1 MGTLSNI
8 WRIFYKPSA
17 VAASVDQKP
26 TWLVPVIVVLVLG
39 FVAVYAS
46 YEYNVEYQK
55 QVFQKMQRDHG
66 TGMDP
71 ESLFKVTPAKRIY
84 GGAIGGLSM
93 VLGVLVGAAILHGVA
108 LVVGGKSSFRKVFCL
123 YSYAWIIPAVG
134 GLVKVP
140 LVLAKKSID
149 VRSSLAALTPGVA
162 FDSPLGVM
170 LNSADLFYIWMLAAT
185 VVGYSILTGLG
196 TKKSTAIVIG
206 LYILFVVF
214 SVSMTLVRSKVTG

>member
-1 MGTLSNI
+1 MGRLSNI

-17 VAASVDQKP
+17 VAASVDERP
-26 TWLVPVIVVLVLG
+26 AWLVPVIVILVLG
-39 FVAVYAS
+39 FVAVYAT
-46 YEYNVEYQK
+46 YEYNVAYQK
-55 QVFQKMQRDHG
+55 QVFEKMQRDRG
-66 TGMDP
+66 TGLDP
-71 ESLFKVTPAKRIY
+71 ESLFEMTPAKRFY

-108 LVVGGKSSFRKVFCL
+108 LVVGGKSSFRKVFC
-123 YSYAWIIPAVG
+123 YYAYAWIIPAVG
-134 GLVKVP
+134 GLVKLP
-140 LVLAKKSID
+140 LVIARKSID

-170 LNSADLFYIWMLAAT
+170 LNSADVFYIWMLVVT
-185 VVGYSILTGLG
+185 VFGYSILTGLG

-214 SVSMTLVRSKVTG
+214 SVSMTLMRSKVTG